1 MLYSQ
6 YMGGRCWGLLCV
18 VEYVR
23 EKNCVISC
31 TMHDLCH
38 VFPCTIR
45 PSHYAYTDICLVMVS
60 EMISL
65 DYCGHEAHFVDQLY
79 K

>member
-1 MLYSQ
+1 
-6 YMGGRCWGLLCV
+6 
-18 VEYVR
+18 
-23 EKNCVISC
+23 
-31 TMHDLCH
+31 
-38 VFPCTIR
+38 
-45 PSHYAYTDICLVMVS
+45 MVS